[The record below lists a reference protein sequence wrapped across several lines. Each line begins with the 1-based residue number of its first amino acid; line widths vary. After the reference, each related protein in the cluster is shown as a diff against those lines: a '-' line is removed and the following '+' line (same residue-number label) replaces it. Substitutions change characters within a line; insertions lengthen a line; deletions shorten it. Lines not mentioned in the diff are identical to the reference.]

1 MIIAEELFDRIV
13 ALIQLDEHRVPE
25 VTGMLY
31 DTLKLACREALSNN
45 RELFGNL
52 FPRVTYLSRNFPMH

>member
-13 ALIQLDEHRVPE
+13 VLIQLDEHRAPE
-25 VTGMLY
+25 ITGMLY

-45 RELFGNL
+45 R
-52 FPRVTYLSRNFPMH
+52 